1 MSLPTLSPAVTGALE
16 RIIEQF
22 RGNPNSALVGL
33 ALRKDPV
40 IKDKYQINVDAV
52 IYELTQLVLAE
63 IRADPKK
70 DFALRYNHGK
80 PQWSLVHFGSLEPM
94 VRVLEFGAQKYSTD
108 NWKSGFPDKKIM
120 ESMMRHLA
128 CMMDGEINDP
138 ETGLPHVGHL
148 MCNCMFLSYQQL
160 NRKDNGATNK
170 GGDDARGDGRDEGPH
185 AAHDK

>member
-1 MSLPTLSPAVTGALE
+1 MSHDVREVLE
-16 RIIEQF
+16 EVIARCRAGDLHLGSVGTVLYNDAYLKE
-22 RGNPNSALVGL
+22 RYGGKLDSALPILTKMVLGEL
-33 ALRKDPV
+33 DIPPV
-40 IKDKYQINVDAV
+40 
-52 IYELTQLVLAE
+52 
-63 IRADPKK
+63 PKK